1 MSVLIGGLFGTI
13 VMSFAGLAFFHLN
26 MESNTSWNRAL
37 NERFERMEERLGTQM
52 LITSTNL
59 SSEGTSLVVTV
70 GNVGA
75 QYIGGFEHMD
85 LLVSYTGV
93 SDEKILKRLRYVDGT
108 TPAAHEWV
116 LTSIEPDV
124 LGRGV
129 LNPGERASLTLMLAT
144 AVEPGTYGAV
154 YLATSNGAT
163 TSNVFT
169 YANDS

>member
-1 MSVLIGGLFGTI
+1 
-13 VMSFAGLAFFHLN
+13 
-26 MESNTSWNRAL
+26 
-37 NERFERMEERLGTQM
+37 
-52 LITSTNL
+52 
-59 SSEGTSLVVTV
+59 
-70 GNVGA
+70 
-75 QYIGGFEHMD
+75 MD

-129 LNPGERASLTLMLAT
+129 LDPGERANLTLKLAT

-154 YLATSNGAT
+154 YLATSNGTT

-169 YANDS
+169 HVNDS